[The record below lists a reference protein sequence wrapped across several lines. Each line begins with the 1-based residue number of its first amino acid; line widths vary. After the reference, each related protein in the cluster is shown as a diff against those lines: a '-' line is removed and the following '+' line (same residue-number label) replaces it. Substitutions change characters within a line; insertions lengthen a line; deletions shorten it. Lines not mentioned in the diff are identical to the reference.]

1 MRIQELR
8 ELRDATPFRPF
19 SIHLAD
25 GRAIPVIHRDFVI
38 FSPSGR
44 TVIVYQRDDSFD
56 IVDVMP
62 VTSLQV
68 KRPNGRASSKR

>member
-25 GRAIPVIHRDFVI
+25 GRAIPVFHRDFVMS
-38 FSPSGR
+38 SPNGR
-44 TVIVYQRDDSFD
+44 TVIVYRRDSSFD
-56 IVDVMP
+56 IVDVML
-62 VTSLQV
+62 VTSLQA
-68 KRPNGRASSKR
+68 KSNGRASHKK